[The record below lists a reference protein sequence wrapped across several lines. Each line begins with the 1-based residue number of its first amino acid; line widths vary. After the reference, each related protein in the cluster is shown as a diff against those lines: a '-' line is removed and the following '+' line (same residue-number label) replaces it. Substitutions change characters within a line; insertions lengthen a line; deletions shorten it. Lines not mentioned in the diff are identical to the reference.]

1 MVRFRHIA
9 ALLLVACAPAFA
21 QTQSLDAIRVAA
33 IDALG
38 GSGQNAQAMLDP
50 ALRLA
55 ACAQPLQATASGPK
69 TALVRCDDT
78 PGWRIYV
85 PVRMTREA
93 EVVVLAAPVAAG
105 TPITPQHLIV
115 QRRDIDAL
123 SGATFTDPAALVGRV
138 PNHALAV
145 GRVPTESDFTQ
156 GSTLRRGDPV
166 VLLARTGGIEVRMEG
181 RALGP
186 AQAGGRIAVENTSSH
201 RVLRGRVVGD
211 GVVEVVP

>member
-1 MVRFRHIA
+1 MSRFV
-9 ALLLVACAPAFA
+9 ALLLIAFA
-21 QTQSLDAIRVAA
+21 PGAFAGTQSLDAIRVAA

-38 GSGQNAQAMLDP
+38 GAGQNAQAMLDP
-50 ALRLA
+50 NLRLA
-55 ACAQPLQATASGPK
+55 ECTQPLQATASGPK

-105 TPITPQHLIV
+105 MPITAQHLVV
-115 QRRDIDAL
+115 QRREIDA
-123 SGATFTDPAALVGRV
+123 GAGFTDPAALIGRV
-138 PNHALAV
+138 PNHALAA
-145 GRVPTESDFTQ
+145 GRVPTEADFTQ
-156 GSTLRRGDPV
+156 GSTLKRGDPG
-166 VLLARTGGIEVRMEG
+166 VLGARAAGIEVRMEG

-201 RVLRGRVVGD
+201 RVLRGRVVED
-211 GVVEVVP
+211 GAVEVVP